1 MRGTIHC
8 GTRVA
13 LAHSE
18 LLVKRR
24 FCYAGWP
31 VVYGSSEPSV
41 LISTPRIL
49 ITDDDRDFR
58 ETLRGVF
65 EPRGFD
71 TLVAADGE
79 QAVGIVRKRIHLLLT
94 DMHMPR
100 MTGLEAIR
108 RVKEFSRVI
117 PCILISAE
125 LDETLAE
132 EARKAEAFSVLPK
145 PVRYRE
151 VTLAVSDALQV
162 VYGWPEAEA

>member
-1 MRGTIHC
+1 
-8 GTRVA
+8 
-13 LAHSE
+13 
-18 LLVKRR
+18 
-24 FCYAGWP
+24 
-31 VVYGSSEPSV
+31 V

-65 EPRGFD
+65 EPRGFE

-79 QAVGIVRKRIHLLLT
+79 QALEIVRLNRIHLLLT

-108 RVKEFSRVI
+108 RIKEFSRVI
-117 PCILISAE
+117 PCILISAG
-125 LDETLAE
+125 LDETLVE

-145 PVRYRE
+145 PVRFRE

-162 VYGWPEAEA
+162 VYGWPEGEGASVDEQ